1 MLKQTGI
8 FAAKPRPES
17 RKENSTLKSRER
29 VNRAI
34 HFQGPDRPPISHAI
48 LPSTQYHYGKA
59 LSDITDK
66 VPEDCGWSRL
76 PDLPPEKL
84 PAVYKFGYNRDDF
97 GTLWH
102 VTEEGRC
109 GIPIEYPIAENW
121 ENYKD
126 YKWPVFSAGV
136 PKYRLYSGHMSGK
149 SDDYYARGGW
159 IVFFEQMQQL
169 HGFNATLMDLAAD
182 RKEIYQ
188 LRDDLL
194 AFNMDWL
201 DRWLALE
208 YQGLHFADDWGSQT
222 GMLVSPKI
230 FRNFFKPVY
239 RAMCDK
245 VHAAGLDVWFHSDGN
260 IGAILPDLLE
270 LGVDVLNCQSSIIGL
285 DKLKPLVGKMAFRT
299 DLDRQHLL
307 AHGTPEE
314 VKRGVDELFHAL
326 GTPDGGIIACGSVE
340 DVPLENIAAM
350 YEAFLDFKW

>member
-1 MLKQTGI
+1 M
-8 FAAKPRPES
+8 
-17 RKENSTLKSRER
+17 KSRER
-29 VNRAI
+29 VSRAI
-34 HFQGPDRPPISHAI
+34 HFQKPDRPPISHGI
-48 LPSTQYHYGKA
+48 LPSVQYEFGDALKA
-59 LSDITDK
+59 ITDK
-66 VPEDCGWSRL
+66 VHEDFGWDLL
-76 PDLPPEKL
+76 PDLPKEKL
-84 PAVYKFGYNRDDF
+84 PPMYKPGVNTDEF
-97 GTLWH
+97 GTEWS
-102 VTEEGRC
+102 VPEGGRC
-109 GIPIEYPIAENW
+109 GIPIGYPIAENW
-121 ENYKD
+121 ENFKD

-136 PKYRLYSGHMSGK
+136 PKYRLYSGHMTGK

-169 HGFNATLMDLAAD
+169 HGFNATLMDLASD

-194 AFNMDWL
+194 TFNMDWL

-222 GMLVSPKI
+222 GMLASPKI
-230 FRNFFKPVY
+230 FCNFFKPAY
-239 RAMCDK
+239 KAMFDK

-260 IGAILPDLLE
+260 IAAILPDLLE

-307 AHGTPEE
+307 ANGTPEE